1 MSAFSKFFLYGL
13 INSPPILWRILSAWS
28 QKIFVELQNLFSCLL
43 QRHFELK
50 MMLCS
55 FDFRLA
61 LLWMCSTCT
70 RWFSSQADIALDW
83 NYRKDW
89 SDTCRLRRYSFIPT
103 RSVSATLVVF
113 LRESLI
119 SYELGFHSLGRDIPG
134 TLPLLDTICMVLVGV
149 VVSTRILWL
158 WYDRWK
164 DVVSWVFENESM
176 ITNSIHFKGV
186 PLCVD
191 LREQDKINWRHSVT
205 TRSAFTVHRHSVH
218 IESSLFHKV
227 AAIHPPVVRI
237 SKSRALNIH
246 DLVWFMAKEL
256 RIPLLF
262 TNPNPCLSQAKQ
274 KHVAELAS
282 TARVFWDICTNLD
295 HGCN

>member
-1 MSAFSKFFLYGL
+1 MSAFLRKHKEKAFWVRIVVLSCSMPRGEYHRAHCWEIFHKINQSNHQRAYSKFFLYGL

-103 RSVSATLVVF
+103 RSVRS
-113 LRESLI
+113 
-119 SYELGFHSLGRDIPG
+119 
-134 TLPLLDTICMVLVGV
+134 VLCI
-149 VVSTRILWL
+149 VS
-158 WYDRWK
+158 
-164 DVVSWVFENESM
+164 
-176 ITNSIHFKGV
+176 V
-186 PLCVD
+186 P
-191 LREQDKINWRHSVT
+191 
-205 TRSAFTVHRHSVH
+205 
-218 IESSLFHKV
+218 
-227 AAIHPPVVRI
+227 
-237 SKSRALNIH
+237 
-246 DLVWFMAKEL
+246 
-256 RIPLLF
+256 
-262 TNPNPCLSQAKQ
+262 
-274 KHVAELAS
+274 
-282 TARVFWDICTNLD
+282 
-295 HGCN
+295 